1 MGGRR
6 VLPPGGAF
14 FDGGPW
20 PCAARPDRARGAPR
34 ALGRPTARRQGVD
47 PPPGQN
53 TSGAKGGCKKKRPPS
68 KQTPPDAK
76 KRHQRGAKTRPSHRQ
91 CELRL
96 MAAEPSRRNKV
107 PVPPRGRPLCQRPS
121 QRKVSCKRCQRN
133 NPRPLPSRLPRCHSP
148 TYSTSMPARNAV
160 PRPWRFPWRYS
171 PSYSVS
177 LRPFTHTPLPCGL
190 LSASTSPVYC
200 PRGAQPGGKG
210 SS

>member
-1 MGGRR
+1 MRR
-6 VLPPGGAF
+6 
-14 FDGGPW
+14 
-20 PCAARPDRARGAPR
+20 AASDRARGAPR
-34 ALGRPTARRQGVD
+34 ALGS
-47 PPPGQN
+47 GQPHR
-53 TSGAKGGCKKKRPPS
+53 GKAAHHLAKTRAGQKEQKKKRPPS
-68 KQTPPDAK
+68 KQTPPDAE